1 MRKSLT
7 EIVASALAAAALL
20 GLPALAAADAGQITF
35 LDGHAFRQAGGKGQ
49 KAALAQDG
57 AVQQGDV
64 LTTGA
69 RSRLEVTL
77 GDKSVL
83 RLGPN
88 SELVI
93 EDAEVKDDGRK
104 VDTKLVLGNV
114 WAKVSTALGGD
125 NKFEV
130 TTDRAVAGVRGTV
143 FRVDAKKDKAVV
155 VSVFAGAVAVA
166 GNHLP
171 QREHAAA
178 TGADPNAKPKHTQV
192 AGPTQ
197 VSVKEWE
204 KIVGA
209 QMKISIAA
217 DGTPGEPEKF
227 AEADECADPWSKWN
241 KERDGEP
248 CPAK

>member
-1 MRKSLT
+1 MRNS
-7 EIVASALAAAALL
+7 ISGVVAALL
-20 GLPALAAADAGQITF
+20 VAAPAMAAAEAGQVTY
-35 LDGHAFRQAGGKGQ
+35 LDGKAFRQAGGKGD
-49 KAALAQDG
+49 KVALAKDG
-57 AVQQGDV
+57 KVEQGDV
-64 LTTGA
+64 LTTAA
-69 RSRLEVTL
+69 RARVEVTL

-83 RLGPN
+83 RIGPN
-88 SELVI
+88 SELII
-93 EDAEVKDDGRK
+93 EDAEVKDDSRK
-104 VDTKLVLGNV
+104 IDTKLVLGSA

-155 VSVFAGAVAVA
+155 VSVFSGAVAVA

-171 QREHAAA
+171 QMEHDASA
-178 TGADPNAKPKHTQV
+178 GADPKTGKPKHTQV

-197 VSVKEWE
+197 VSMKEWE
-204 KIVGA
+204 KLVGA

-217 DGTPGEPEKF
+217 DGTPGEPQKF
-227 AEADECADPWSKWN
+227 AEADECSEEWSRWN

-248 CPAK
+248 CPAKK